1 MENALIPLFTAGD
14 TEQVDQFCN
23 ARDLHSTLQVGRDFS
38 NWIKGRIDEYGF
50 IEGFDFLVIDSPNP
64 ASQKAGFSPN
74 PAKTTKRQKGGRP
87 TIDYHLTL
95 DMAKEL
101 AMIENNDVGRAVRR
115 YFIQAEKTL
124 REKLQA
130 ELREKAQHVL
140 PVRGVKLMR
149 DGLSMRDTLKLP
161 EHSRKLLRM
170 LVTAETAAE
179 RKNLHL
185 HFRQVNLTLGVP
197 TLDLEEIEA
206 EIKRKEEEA

>member
-1 MENALIPLFTAGD
+1 MENALIPLLTA
-14 TEQVDQFCN
+14 EIAAEAVPMCN
-23 ARDLHSTLQVGRDFS
+23 ARDLHAALQVGRVFGTWITDRIKQYGFVENEDFWVIDFPDS
-38 NWIKGRIDEYGF
+38 GNQKKGR
-50 IEGFDFLVIDSPNP
+50 
-64 ASQKAGFSPN
+64 
-74 PAKTTKRQKGGRP
+74 GGDRRS
-87 TIDYHLTL
+87 IDYHLTI

-130 ELREKAQHVL
+130 ELREKAAHVL

-149 DGLSMRDTLKLP
+149 DGLSMRDTLKLQ
-161 EHSRKLLRM
+161 EHSRKLLRL

-197 TLDLEEIEA
+197 TLDLAEIETELSCGQPA
-206 EIKRKEEEA
+206 QGV

>member
-1 MENALIPLFTAGD
+1 MENALIPLLTAEVEAE
-14 TEQVDQFCN
+14 TKPMCN
-23 ARDLHSTLQVGRDFS
+23 ARDLHTALQVGRDFS
-38 NWIKGRIDEYGF
+38 TWITGRIDEYLF
-50 IEGFDFLVIDSPNP
+50 TEGVDFLVIDSPKLGN
-64 ASQKAGFSPN
+64 QK
-74 PAKTTKRQKGGRP
+74 KGRGGDRRS
-87 TIDYHLTL
+87 IDYHLTL

-101 AMIENNDVGRAVRR
+101 AMIENNDIGRAVRR

-130 ELREKAQHVL
+130 ELREKAAHVL

-149 DGLSMRDTLKLP
+149 DGLSMRDTLKLQ
-161 EHSRKLLRM
+161 EHSRKLLRL

-197 TLDLEEIEA
+197 TLDMADIEA
-206 EIKRKEEEA
+206 ELKRDGEV

>member
-1 MENALIPLFTAGD
+1 MENALIPLLTA
-14 TEQVDQFCN
+14 EVEAEAVPMCN
-23 ARDLHSTLQVGRDFS
+23 ARDLHAALQVGRDFS
-38 NWIKGRIDEYGF
+38 TWITGRIDEYLF
-50 IEGFDFLVIDSPNP
+50 TEGVDFLVIDSPKLGN
-64 ASQKAGFSPN
+64 QK
-74 PAKTTKRQKGGRP
+74 KGRGGDRRS
-87 TIDYHLTL
+87 IDYHLTL

-101 AMIENNDVGRAVRR
+101 AMIENNDIGRAVRR
-115 YFIQAEKTL
+115 YFIRAEQTL
-124 REKLQA
+124 REKLVA

-149 DGLSMRDTLKLP
+149 DGLSMRDTLKLQ

-185 HFRQVNLTLGVP
+185 HFRQINLTLGVP

-206 EIKRKEEEA
+206 EIKRKEEES